1 MNCEPQ
7 PCVTSIPLDE
17 FPESESRRNMALRLA
32 ARRATATVRSRRHES
47 FALRNNVLRVTG
59 GAAGAGKQRSSSPNT
74 GSGTLAE
81 LSTFERKKPHV
92 NIGTIGH
99 VDHGKTTLT
108 AVRRRRSFCYQGL
121 VRSVSGVNG
130 AENGVGPL
138 LSYVLMWT
146 FEGFWRGIVCA
157 LL

>member
-1 MNCEPQ
+1 
-7 PCVTSIPLDE
+7 
-17 FPESESRRNMALRLA
+17 MALRLA
-32 ARRATATVRSRRHES
+32 ARRATATARSRRHES
-47 FALRNNVLRVTG
+47 FVLRNNSLRVTG
-59 GAAGAGKQRSSSPNT
+59 GAAGAGERRSSPNT

-108 AVRRRRSFCYQGL
+108 AVRSGHSFRYRGL

-130 AENGVGPL
+130 AENDAGPL
-138 LSYVLMWT
+138 LSYS
-146 FEGFWRGIVCA
+146 
-157 LL
+157 